1 MGNVVDFTNIYNA
14 KQLDKQKE
22 VVEELLCENQT
33 VFSTLIER
41 GYLSLEKG
49 VNTCSS
55 LLLIQKNL
63 LEIQKLLHDVKDKTG
78 TKEKLDCFLLMRIG
92 NKIKETNDLRCKL
105 LGNQ

>member
-1 MGNVVDFTNIYNA
+1 MKNVVDFTNIYNS

-22 VVEELLCENQT
+22 IVDELLCENQT

-55 LLLIQKNL
+55 LLIIQKNL
-63 LEIQKLLHDVKDKTG
+63 LEIQKLLHDVRGKSKPH
-78 TKEKLDCFLLMRIG
+78 EKLDCFLLMRIG
-92 NKIKETNDLRCKL
+92 TKIKETNDLRVKL
-105 LGNQ
+105 LGNN